1 MATQK
6 LFQPIKIGDI
16 QLSHRIVHAP
26 TTRLRAA
33 ETGVPLLPI
42 VKDYYSQR
50 AEVPG
55 SFIITEASE
64 ISAGAGG
71 ILVSGT
77 TSKSGPG
84 SRLVVE
90 AVHAKGSHIFL
101 QIWASGRE
109 AHDEYLDATGKEY
122 AAASDIPLS
131 GRNRT
136 PRPLTIGEIRQ
147 HVQWFATAAL
157 NAIEKA
163 GFDGVEI
170 HSANGYLLDTFI
182 QDVSNNR
189 KDSYGGSI
197 ENRTRFV
204 LEILEAVVAKVGAK
218 RTAIRFSP
226 WGRFQDMRMEDPIP
240 TFTYLVSQIKERYP
254 DLSYLHV
261 VEPRVSGDDDETLGI
276 GKDSNDFL
284 RKIWYPKS
292 LISAGGYTR
301 ETALLAAEKGDLV
314 AFGRLFTSN
323 PDLRTRLEDNIELTP
338 YKRANFYVPNDDTG
352 VGYSDYQPAARG

>member
-1 MATQK
+1 MSPQK

-16 QLSHRIVHAP
+16 QLSHRIVQAP
-26 TTRLRAA
+26 TTRLRATEA
-33 ETGVPLLPI
+33 GVPLLPI
-42 VKDYYSQR
+42 VRDYYSQR
-50 AEVPG
+50 AEDPG
-55 SFIITEASE
+55 SFLITEAVS
-64 ISAGAGG
+64 ISASAGG
-71 ILVSGT
+71 LLNI
-77 TSKSGPG
+77 PG
-84 SRLVVE
+84 IWSDEQISVWKQVAE

-101 QIWASGRE
+101 QIWASGRD
-109 AHDEYLDATGKEY
+109 ADQGYLDRFEKEY
-122 AAASDIPLS
+122 IAASDIPLS
-131 GRNRT
+131 GRNKN
-136 PRPLTIGEIRQ
+136 PRPLTIEEIRQ

-157 NAIEKA
+157 NAVEKA

-197 ENRTRFV
+197 ENRARFV
-204 LEILEAVVAKVGAK
+204 LKVLEAVVAKVGAK

-226 WGRFQDMRMEDPIP
+226 WGRFQDMRMKDPIP

-261 VEPRVSGDDDETLGI
+261 VEPRLSI

-284 RKIWYPKS
+284 RKIWYPKPF
-292 LISAGGYTR
+292 IAAGGHTR
-301 ETALLAAEKGDLV
+301 ETALAAAEKGDLV

-323 PDLRTRLEDNIELTP
+323 PDLRKRLEDNIELTP
-338 YKRANFYVPNDDTG
+338 YERANFYVPNDNTG
-352 VGYSDYQPAARG
+352 VGYSDYQSVARG